1 MTTRMREMATT
12 AVLLALGVSPLV
24 AGGLVPR
31 KSPELK
37 FLEPLAKET
46 LLSSFKGKVVVIEFL
61 LINCPHCVRV
71 AQMIN
76 KLHRDLGPS
85 GVQAIGIAFDNGIS
99 GPAVTNFVHRI
110 EVSYPVG
117 YTSSDKVDSYLGRAG
132 TERFQVP
139 QVIVIDRQGVIRA
152 QSRPVRELNLE
163 DESYL
168 RNLIQSLLKEAPPV
182 GDTKKRASPGKK
194 VN

>member
-12 AVLLALGVSPLV
+12 AVLLALSVSPLV

-85 GVQAIGIAFDNGIS
+85 GLQAIGIAFDNGIS
-99 GPAVTNFVHRI
+99 GPAVTNFVRRI

-117 YTSSDKVDSYLGRAG
+117 YTSSGKADSYLGRAG

-139 QVIVIDRQGVIRA
+139 QIVVIDRQGVIRA

-168 RNLIQSLLKEAPPV
+168 RNLIQSLLKEAPPA